1 MWALRD
7 GRFHEL
13 VSKTN
18 PETDRISMPGASP
31 AASALK
37 FKSYQKG
44 GLKLVEIDTKVK
56 TMRIQWLYKLTTKPV
71 SDIERH
77 LADNL
82 IGEYRGIKGIDIL
95 NHTTE
100 TRLLRSINQFYSRAI
115 EYWRALDIEFKVA
128 SLQSIRNIT
137 IYHNKLLVNSNNEVF
152 NFF

>member
-1 MWALRD
+1 
-7 GRFHEL
+7 
-13 VSKTN
+13 
-18 PETDRISMPGASP
+18 
-31 AASALK
+31 
-37 FKSYQKG
+37 
-44 GLKLVEIDTKVK
+44 
-56 TMRIQWLYKLTTKPV
+56 MRIQWLYKLITKPV

-82 IGEYRGIKGIDIL
+82 IGEYRGIKGIDVL

-152 NFF
+152 NFFNLNNQQTIIPKLFKG